1 MPLNY
6 DPAKEQMPSKL
17 DVGVLFPWMG
27 FVVQSSSNGQRQGS
41 NEWDYGL
48 DEGMSDSFTRELILN
63 DGFETILPVP

>member
-1 MPLNY
+1 LEISNMPLNY

-41 NEWDYGL
+41 NEWHYGL
-48 DEGMSDSFTRELILN
+48 MKVCQIHCKRTHFK
-63 DGFETILPVP
+63 

>member
-27 FVVQSSSNGQRQGS
+27 FVVQ
-41 NEWDYGL
+41 DK
-48 DEGMSDSFTRELILN
+48 DKDPMSGIMDLMKVCQIHCKRTHFK
-63 DGFETILPVP
+63 